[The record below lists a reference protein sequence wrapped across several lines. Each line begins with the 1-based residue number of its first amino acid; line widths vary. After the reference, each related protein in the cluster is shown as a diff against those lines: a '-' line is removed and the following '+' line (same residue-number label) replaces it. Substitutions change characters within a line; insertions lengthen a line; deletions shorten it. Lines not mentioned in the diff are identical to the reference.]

1 MGRAFIIPN
10 VNFGDT
16 GLGKVNLTGNVPL
29 RSFSIVAP
37 NKIVA
42 TQYQLELQYAPLNTT
57 QRAVKWS
64 IVSGDQ
70 YASINHN
77 NGVLTIVPGT
87 INKTVIVRASSVPTT
102 YIAEKS
108 IVVNYTDNDPIIYKI
123 EKEYTSFINPG
134 DRIPMLDTPVNDNY
148 IVLVT
153 LGGAL
158 KSGNMFRAFMQSKL
172 TEPYQGFYAGSN
184 GVFGLFFLINTS
196 HTMKYRLSGIYK
208 FAIKKVDNNIKL
220 TINGVD
226 WVDMGDIDLSLSD
239 TFTYGQQFIGT
250 LKLEFFNDI
259 NFDLSSYFQA

>member
-10 VNFGDT
+10 VNFVDT

-29 RSFSIVAP
+29 RAFSIVAP
-37 NKIVA
+37 NKIDA
-42 TQYQLELQYAPLNTT
+42 IQYQLELQYAPLNTT

-70 YASINHN
+70 YASINPN

-87 INKTVIVRASSVPTT
+87 VNKTVIVRASSVPTT

-108 IVVNYTDNDPIIYKI
+108 IVITYTGSIPIIYKI
-123 EKEYTSFINPG
+123 EKEYTSFITPG
-134 DRIPMLDTPVNDNY
+134 DRISIADTPVNDNY

-158 KSGNMFRAFMQSKL
+158 KSGSAFRAFLQSKL
-172 TEPYQGFYAGSN
+172 TEPYQGFYAGTN
-184 GVFGLFFLINTS
+184 GLFGLFFIINS
-196 HTMKYRLSGIYK
+196 KQEMKYKMSGIYK

-226 WVDMGDIDLSLSD
+226 WVDMGDIDLSLAD

-259 NFDLSSYFQA
+259 NFDLSQYFQA

>member
-16 GLGKVNLTGNVPL
+16 GLGKVNLTGNMPL

-37 NKIVA
+37 NKITA
-42 TQYQLELQYAPLNTT
+42 TQYQLQLQYAPLNTT

-64 IVSGDQ
+64 IVSGEQ
-70 YASINHN
+70 YASINPN
-77 NGVLTIVPGT
+77 TGVLNIVLGT

-108 IVVNYTDNDPIIYKI
+108 IVVTHTGSNPIIYKI

-134 DRIPMLDTPVNDNY
+134 DRISIVDTPVNDNY

-158 KSGNMFRAFMQSKL
+158 KSGGGFRAFMQSKL
-172 TEPYQGFYAGSN
+172 TQPYQGFYAGSN
-184 GVFGLFFLINTS
+184 GAFGLFFLINNNS
-196 HTMKYRLSGIYK
+196 TMKYRLSGIYK

-226 WVDMGDIDLSLSD
+226 WVDMGDIDLSLAD
-239 TFTYGQQFIGT
+239 TFTYGQEFIGT

-259 NFDLSSYFQA
+259 NFDLSYYFQS